1 MNEAMVLQSLTPR
14 VTHAIA
20 IKPWGFP
27 VVLFLLLF
35 FFPSPVRAQSVS
47 LSVSPPVVEILLAPN
62 KKVSQTFTFTTQ
74 GENVIVS
81 PEIHLVKPDGSTG
94 HVIIDPSPI
103 DPSTIPL
110 TITSSPALLSPLCT
124 SSAVAPEK
132 CLQIRS
138 NLGDPSLTSQ
148 SIPITLTFEAAS
160 SDISQDVYLA
170 LVIKVTSA
178 DLPLNKQSVTT
189 PAISALILTTITPD
203 GILPINL
210 EIKDFTLPLIH
221 DSWLPFIPKPTITNN
236 SSIMMRPEGTYEII
250 SPTSKTILSLPIY
263 PNLILGNSS
272 RSILGSHTR
281 CEGSPHTGCV
291 DLDSTPLAWTPKWS
305 HIGPYRI
312 RLIITSQ
319 GGTKISE
326 IEKVVWILPLR
337 LIFIGCILIIIIY
350 RLTYYDKKTIVDI

>member
-203 GILPINL
+203 GILQINL
-210 EIKDFTLPLIH
+210 EIKDFTLQLIH

-272 RSILGSHTR
+272 RLLESSIS
-281 CEGSPHTGCV
+281 
-291 DLDSTPLAWTPKWS
+291 DLASNFSWSPKWS

-350 RLTYYDKKTIVDI
+350 RLTYYNKKTIVNDI

>member
-35 FFPSPVRAQSVS
+35 FFPSPVNAQSVS

-110 TITSSPALLSPLCT
+110 TITSSPSLLSPLP
-124 SSAVAPEK
+124 A
-132 CLQIRS
+132 
-138 NLGDPSLTSQ
+138 LTSQ

-272 RSILGSHTR
+272 RLLESSIS
-281 CEGSPHTGCV
+281 
-291 DLDSTPLAWTPKWS
+291 DLASNFSWSPKWS